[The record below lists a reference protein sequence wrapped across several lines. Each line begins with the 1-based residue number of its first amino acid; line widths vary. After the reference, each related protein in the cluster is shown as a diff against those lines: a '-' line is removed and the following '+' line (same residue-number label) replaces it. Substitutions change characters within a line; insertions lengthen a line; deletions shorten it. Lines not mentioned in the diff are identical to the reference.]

1 MNYSTIEGMVRQS
14 MNNPLEEN
22 HLSEEMVQAIYDNGP
37 ENTKE
42 AEKKNNESALA
53 KGLDKDIEIYKKA
66 ISFCKNDILKGLLK
80 DSLIRL
86 QERRIDVGLTDNQG
100 DK

>member
-14 MNNPLEEN
+14 MNNPLEKN
-22 HLSEEMVQAIYDNGP
+22 HLSQEMVQAIYDKGP
-37 ENTKE
+37 ENTEK
-42 AEKKNNESALA
+42 AEKKNDASVLA
-53 KGLDKDIEIYKKA
+53 QGLDKDIEIYKKA

-86 QERRIDVGLTDNQG
+86 QERRIDVGFTDNQ
-100 DK
+100 